1 MAQATFDAER
11 ARELYDQQL
20 SCNAIARELGCAAS
34 TVSRWAKGEG
44 LTFDRS
50 KTAAAVAAHTVDLA
64 AGRIR
69 LAEKMLA
76 ASEDMLDVIDGP
88 YEVYNFGGKDNTFES
103 RVLDSAPVEVR
114 RNVITTAGI
123 TFDKLTRIVEKSDTG
138 LDQAVGVLDTIAEGF
153 AAAAERYRTETT
165 TDEA

>member
-1 MAQATFDAER
+1 MASATFDYER
-11 ARELYDQQL
+11 ARELHAAGS
-20 SCNAIARELGCAAS
+20 SCNGIARELGCAAS
-34 TVSRWAKGEG
+34 TVSRWAKSEG

-76 ASEDMLDVIDGP
+76 ASEDMLDTIDGP

-138 LDQAVGVLDTIAEGF
+138 LDMAVGVLDTIA
-153 AAAAERYRTETT
+153 AVASAAAEQYRESTA
-165 TDEA
+165 DED